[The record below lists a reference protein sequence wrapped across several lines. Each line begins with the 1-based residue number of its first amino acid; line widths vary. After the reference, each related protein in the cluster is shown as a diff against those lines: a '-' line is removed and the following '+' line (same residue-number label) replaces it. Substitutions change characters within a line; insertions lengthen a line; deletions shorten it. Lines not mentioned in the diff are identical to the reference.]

1 VPDLPINTERND
13 GARNR
18 LVDVL
23 RRGNSLALVGAGVSV
38 WAGYGSWGQVIEHL
52 AAAVGGVRPEVDTQ
66 AIIRN
71 NRNPLHCAQHLGQYL
86 GPAFAAFIQTEFGP
100 NGKRSDA
107 VLLRLCSLPFE
118 HFLTLN
124 FDYSLEQI
132 HGILGRTYQTVS
144 TRNLSDLVKFMRCH
158 DGVAAHRH
166 VLHLHG
172 TFTDPPADLALTDD
186 GYRRL
191 YPDGTLFRKFL
202 WWLTTSKSLIF
213 LGFGFTDSD
222 FLNAIRQAAWDLK
235 EQDEPIHFAIRGIA
249 REDNDEAIRNDS
261 IDTYKIEPV
270 FYELAEGAQDR
281 HAGFAALIEKI
292 AADLKLP
299 VAGPPIVIPTNA
311 APVAA
316 PEPDDLR
323 RAERLAE
330 ELVEKLDPGGDD
342 VPR

>member
-1 VPDLPINTERND
+1 MPINVERNE

-18 LVDVL
+18 LLTAL

-52 AAAVGGVRPEVDTQ
+52 AAAVLAIRPEVDTH
-66 AIIRN
+66 AIIQN

-86 GPAFAAFIQTEFGP
+86 GPAFADFIRTEFGP
-100 NGKRSDA
+100 NGKRPDA
-107 VLLRLCSLPFE
+107 VLLRLCSLPFQ
-118 HFLTLN
+118 HFLSLN

-132 HGILGRTYQTVS
+132 HGILGRACQTVS

-172 TFTDPPADLALTDD
+172 TFTDPPTDIALTDD

-235 EQDEPIHFAIRGIA
+235 EQDEPVHFAIRGIA
-249 REDNDEAIRNDS
+249 RDDNDEAIRNDF

-270 FYELAEGAQDR
+270 FYELAEGAQNR
-281 HAGFAALIEKI
+281 HAGFAALIERI
-292 AADLKLP
+292 AADLELP
-299 VAGPPIVIPTNA
+299 LLAPPVVIPTDA